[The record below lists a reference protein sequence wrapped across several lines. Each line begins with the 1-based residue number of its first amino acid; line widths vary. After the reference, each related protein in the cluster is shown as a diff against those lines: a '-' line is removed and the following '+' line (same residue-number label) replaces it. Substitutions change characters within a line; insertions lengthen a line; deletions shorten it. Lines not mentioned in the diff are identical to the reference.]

1 MLCERYVS
9 LSPLP
14 LTAILLGAALALS
27 GCNSAS
33 KTERAVAGAA
43 VGGAAGTGAGW
54 LLGGNPGSAVAGGV
68 VGAAGGGLI
77 GALTPGK
84 CVKRGPDGIY
94 YRIPCPE

>member
-1 MLCERYVS
+1 MS

-14 LTAILLGAALALS
+14 LSALLLGTALALT

-43 VGGAAGTGAGW
+43 VGGAAGASVGW
-54 LLGGNPGSAVAGGV
+54 LVGGNVGGAVAGGV
-68 VGAAGGGLI
+68 VGAAGGGVI
-77 GALTPGK
+77 GALRPGK